1 MNKQRLAQLLEFL
14 EEEPNDPFN
23 KYAIAIEYLE
33 EKPMESLK
41 YFQELL
47 QNHENYTGTYYHAAK
62 LYNALGNKEE
72 AERVFLKGIE
82 ICRSQKDHH
91 ALREL
96 QNAYNEFLFEEEDD

>member
-1 MNKQRLAQLLEFL
+1 MNTQRLNRLLEFL
-14 EEEPNDPFN
+14 KEDPKDPFN

-33 EKPMESLK
+33 EKPLESLK

-47 QNHENYTGTYYHAAK
+47 QNHERYTGTYYHAAK

-82 ICRSQKDHH
+82 ICKSEKDYH